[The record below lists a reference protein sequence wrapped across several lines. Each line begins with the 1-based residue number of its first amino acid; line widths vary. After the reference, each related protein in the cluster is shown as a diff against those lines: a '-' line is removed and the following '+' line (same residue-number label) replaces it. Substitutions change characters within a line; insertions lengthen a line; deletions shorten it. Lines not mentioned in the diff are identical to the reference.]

1 MGKLYIA
8 EHPLIQSKIR
18 RLRDKNTN
26 NKEFRELVSELS
38 SLLVYEATKNLPVK
52 DVEVETPHEPANG
65 KELDCVVGFVP
76 ILRTGI
82 NMAEGA
88 LGIIPTAK
96 TGHIGIYRDPD
107 TLQPIEYYC
116 KLPKASDDLHM
127 FMLDPCIATGGTDS
141 HAIALLKERNIKNIS
156 IICLICA
163 PEAVKKIQSE
173 HTDVDIYA
181 AAMDR
186 GISKDGYILPGLGDV
201 GYRLYG
207 TK

>member
-8 EHPLIQSKIR
+8 DHPLIQSKIR
-18 RLRDKNTN
+18 RLRDKSTN

-38 SLLVYEATKNLPVK
+38 SLLVYEATRNLPLK
-52 DVEVETPHEPANG
+52 DVEVETPNEITRG
-65 KELDCVVGFVP
+65 KILDCVVGFVP
-76 ILRTGI
+76 IFRTGI

-88 LGIIPTAK
+88 LSIIPTAK

-107 TLQPIEYYC
+107 SLQPIEYYC
-116 KLPKASDDLHM
+116 KLPSASDDLHM
-127 FMLDPCIATGGTDS
+127 YLLDPCIATGGTDS
-141 HAIALLKERNIKNIS
+141 HAIDLLKERNIKNIS
-156 IICLICA
+156 IISLVCA
-163 PEAVKKIQSE
+163 PEAVKKIQSD

-186 GISKDGYILPGLGDV
+186 GINKSGNILPGLGDV